1 MKIELRYFTGTGNS
15 WKVLH
20 DAQNKL
26 LEAGHDI
33 NLAKLDPDEHELHA
47 DMIGFAF
54 PVYSFG
60 MPHIVRK
67 YFKSIKPFKE
77 KQKVFLLITSG
88 DVKGSSSTSKKCI
101 RLLSKKNCDIIY
113 SDVIKM
119 PHNWITFSNA
129 SSDEEIQ
136 VIIADE
142 EKQITKIVDHVI
154 NDVRYHHD
162 VKQTPV
168 VLRSLGNAV
177 NVLFRSVGRKKLMD
191 WYRVYDSCDG
201 CGLCADACPTGCIEM
216 NNGKPNWKGSCEQ
229 CMRCVIICPQEA
241 IYQKFGDT
249 KGKKRYFA
257 PGFDPMEQ

>member
-1 MKIELRYFTGTGNS
+1 MKFELRYFTGTGNS

-20 DAQNKL
+20 DAEKKL
-26 LEAGHDI
+26 IDAGHNV
-33 NLAKLDPDEHELHA
+33 NLAKLDPEEHDLHA

-67 YFKSIKPFKE
+67 YFKSLKPFKE
-77 KQKVFLLITSG
+77 NQKVFLLITSG
-88 DVKGSSSTSKKCI
+88 DVKGSSSTSKKCVDI
-101 RLLSKKNCDIIY
+101 LSRKNCDVIY
-113 SDVIKM
+113 SEVLKM
-119 PHNWITFSNA
+119 PHNWITFSHA
-129 SSDEEIQ
+129 SSDEEVKIT
-136 VIIADE
+136 ISDE
-142 EKQITKIVDHVI
+142 EKRITKIVENI
-154 NDVRYHHD
+154 LGGIRYRHD

-201 CGLCADACPTGCIEM
+201 CELCADACPTGCIEM
-216 NNGKPNWKGSCEQ
+216 KEGKPVWTGSCEQ

-241 IYQKFGDT
+241 IYQKMGDT

-257 PGFDPMEQ
+257 PGFDPLKQ